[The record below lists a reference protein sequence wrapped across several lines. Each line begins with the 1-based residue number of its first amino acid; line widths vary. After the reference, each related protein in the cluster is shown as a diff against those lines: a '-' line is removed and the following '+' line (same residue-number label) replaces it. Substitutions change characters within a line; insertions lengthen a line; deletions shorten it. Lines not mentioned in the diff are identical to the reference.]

1 MKKALMS
8 KVAGS
13 LLLSA
18 GLLASGAASADTTLT
33 FDAAGNATFWATHAM
48 AGSFE
53 DVFLF
58 SVDASSNAQGT
69 AVNGVTRINGD
80 LLSNYGITGI
90 QFFSQNGDTRTNLD
104 TTFTSDG
111 YITFAADDTLASG
124 SYGFIVTG
132 ATVQPGMGGS
142 YAGNLNITPVPEPAT
157 YAMLGIGVGLLAL
170 TARRK
175 TNNKLG

>member
-1 MKKALMS
+1 MKKALLS

-18 GLLASGAASADTTLT
+18 GVLASGAASADTTLT
-33 FDAAGNATFWATHAM
+33 FDAAGNAYFGATHAM
-48 AGSFE
+48 DGAYD

-58 SVDASSNAQGT
+58 SVDTDSFAQGT

-80 LLSNYGITGI
+80 FLSNYGISNI
-90 QFFSQNGDTRTNLD
+90 QFFWQNGDTRTNLD
-104 TTFTSDG
+104 TTFSSDG
-111 YITFAADDTLASG
+111 YITFSANNGLASG
-124 SYGFIVTG
+124 NYGFIVSG
-132 ATVQPGMGGS
+132 ATALPGMGGS

-157 YAMLGIGVGLLAL
+157 YAMLGVGIGLLAL